1 MKIEE
6 LELIDK
12 ILPENSLWNIL
23 EIGESKYYKD
33 QFEILLDHQGIRFQ
47 IDFEPDLKISRIS
60 INAQESECLYNCIEI
75 FPNWR
80 GFYTS
85 LERYFTVTPYNGTY
99 CIDAMMTLIKA
110 TGGPVF
116 VRVNEFKMS
125 LLNQSNTFFVPT
137 PHNIRIEQTK

>member
-12 ILPENSLWNIL
+12 ILPENSLWNVL
-23 EIGESKYYKD
+23 EIGESYYYKD
-33 QFEILLDHQGIRFQ
+33 HFEILLDYQGIRFQ
-47 IDFEPDLKISRIS
+47 IGSEPNLQISKIN
-60 INAQESECLYNCIEI
+60 INAQKSDYLDNWIETS
-75 FPNWR
+75 PDWY

-85 LERYFTVTPYNGTY
+85 LERYFTGIQHRGTY
-99 CIDAMMTLIKA
+99 RIDTIMTLIKA
-110 TGGPVF
+110 TGGPLF

-137 PHNIRIEQTK
+137 PHNIRIEHLE